1 MNKYLIVALSTLVIC
16 QVIKFIIESFRDRK
30 FIIKRLLNGSGGM
43 PSSHSA
49 LTSSLTSFILLSEGV
64 NSPLF
69 AISLVFTMIVLYDSV
84 NVRRES
90 ELHAYAINK
99 LVDSLNKGNDYD
111 KLNEEIGHEVF
122 EVVAGVTLGILTSLL
137 FYYIVF

>member
-49 LTSSLTSFILLSEGV
+49 LTSSLTSFILLSEGG

>member
-16 QVIKFIIESFRDRK
+16 QVIKFIIESFRDK
-30 FIIKRLLNGSGGM
+30 KIIIRRLLNGSGGM

-49 LTSSLTSFILLSEGV
+49 LTSSLTSFIFLSEGG

-84 NVRRES
+84 NVRKES
-90 ELHAYAINK
+90 ELHAYTINR

-111 KLNEEIGHEVF
+111 RLNEEIGHEVF